1 MLRILS
7 DLKVDFANRVLQKHI
22 QFDVPLATVD
32 PSDLP
37 THILAIA
44 SPHLKTSQP
53 QRTTLYLTHE
63 TILVA
68 YCAHLSTLP
77 SSRIMEPNAN
87 PTRLILPV
95 HSLRIPCPQTYPQLI
110 KYLYTKDTQLLLASI
125 LPIKPFSSMPNPAD
139 RLRLSVAL
147 ARAFTSR
154 TLLQY
159 AMMVNGIWRNTC
171 ALGIFDDGLWAVM
184 DAAWD
189 IIISAL
195 SMASVGRHG

>member
-7 DLKVDFANRVLQKHI
+7 DLKVNSANRVLRKHI

-44 SPHLKTSQP
+44 SQHLEPSQP

-68 YCAHLSTLP
+68 YWAHLSILP
-77 SSRIMEPNAN
+77 SSRIIEPNSN
-87 PTRLILPV
+87 STRLILPV
-95 HSLRIPCPQTYPQLI
+95 HSLRIPSPQTYPQLI
-110 KYLYTKDTQLLLASI
+110 KYLYANDTQLLLASI
-125 LPIKPFSSMPNPAD
+125 LPIKPSSNIPDPAA
-139 RLRLSVAL
+139 RLRLSVVL
-147 ARAFTSR
+147 VRAFTSR

-159 AMMVNGIWRNTC
+159 AMMVNGIWRNTR

-195 SMASVGRHG
+195 SIARVGRHG